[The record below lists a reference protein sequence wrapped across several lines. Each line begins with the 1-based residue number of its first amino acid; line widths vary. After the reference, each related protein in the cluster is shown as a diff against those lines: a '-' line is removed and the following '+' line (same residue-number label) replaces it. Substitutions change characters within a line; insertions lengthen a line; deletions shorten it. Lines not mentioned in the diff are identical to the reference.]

1 MAGVLGE
8 ARRVSTHRE
17 LCTDGCDSCETVVV
31 RTYREMR
38 KCGAADRPAFRAA
51 MRVLSLRHP
60 ERSAREVK
68 SLASKWVAEALAPES

>member
-1 MAGVLGE
+1 M
-8 ARRVSTHRE
+8 STHRE
-17 LCTDGCDSCETVVV
+17 LCNDGCESCHDVVV

-60 ERSAREVK
+60 ERTARDVK
-68 SLASKWVAEALAPES
+68 TLASKWVAAALTHES